1 MIEKETCRSVGE
13 IVKTHGIQGEMTLRL
28 FDGLTIDSINAEFL
42 FLDID
47 GGLVPFFLEEAREKN
62 QNDVL
67 IKLEGLGDEKLAAR
81 YINSQVYVPGS
92 DDEKNE
98 AEQFST
104 HQLIGYKAYD
114 VTLGE
119 LGEIVGIMDISK
131 NPLFEVKRGEQ
142 EILIPITDDFIQ
154 GLDDK
159 KREILFNLPE
169 GLIDID

>member
-28 FDGLTIDSINAEFL
+28 FDGLTIDSIDVEFV

-67 IKLEGLGDEKLAAR
+67 IKLEGLSDEKKAAR
-81 YINSQVYVPGS
+81 YINSPVYVPGT
-92 DDEKNE
+92 EEAENE

-104 HQLIGYKAYD
+104 YQLIGYQAYD
-114 VTLGE
+114 VSLGK
-119 LGEIVGIMDISK
+119 LGEITGIMDISK
-131 NPLFEVKRGEQ
+131 NPLFEVKNGET
-142 EILIPITDDFIQ
+142 ELLIPITDDFIQ
-154 GLDDK
+154 GIDDK
-159 KREILFNLPE
+159 KREILFDLPD
-169 GLIDID
+169 GLINMD